1 MLVTANIFQPLID
14 VFQSILTFF
23 HNSMGVPWGW
33 AIVLLTIV
41 VRAALVPLTVKQFHS
56 MQRLQQH
63 TPELKAIQAKYKD
76 DKQRQQQELMKFYKE
91 NQINPFGACLPLA
104 AQLPVFISLFYMLR
118 SSLRIDIC
126 PQSQPNAHLVNGH
139 WVGISHAHTVPCGP
153 HNGASFLFI
162 PDLTNKASGA
172 VLVVLI
178 VLYVGTQLAS
188 SLMMSSPT
196 MDKTQRQIMLVMP
209 LFFVIFIINFPAGVI
224 VYWITTNTW
233 TIGQQYVVKRRIGPI
248 VPPVAATVDGGDGGS
263 GPKGSGGGGTDARGK
278 GTDKDGKGTGSDG
291 NGRGGSGGLSGILG
305 RLRPAEESAAVAPR
319 TSRGGGTPPPPPRK
333 KKKRSGRRR

>member
-14 VFQSILTFF
+14 VFQSILIFF
-23 HNSMGVPWGW
+23 HNNLGVQWGW

-41 VRAALVPLTVKQFHS
+41 VRAALVPLTVKQFRS

-63 TPELKAIQAKYKD
+63 TPELKAIQAKYKE
-76 DKQRQQQELMKFYKE
+76 DKQRQQQEMMKFYKE

-126 PQSQPNAHLVNGH
+126 PQSQPGAHYINGH

-178 VLYVGTQLAS
+178 LLYVGTQLAS

-233 TIGQQYVVKRRIGPI
+233 TIGQQYVVKRRIGPMG
-248 VPPVAATVDGGDGGS
+248 PPATATATADGGGG
-263 GPKGSGGGGTDARGK
+263 GGPPKGSGG
-278 GTDKDGKGTGSDG
+278 SDG
-291 NGRGGSGGLSGILG
+291 SGGSGKGPSSGGNGNGSGGIGGLLG
-305 RLRPAEESAAVAPR
+305 RLKPAEEPAATGA
-319 TSRGGGTPPPPPRK
+319 SRSSRAGAPPPPPRK